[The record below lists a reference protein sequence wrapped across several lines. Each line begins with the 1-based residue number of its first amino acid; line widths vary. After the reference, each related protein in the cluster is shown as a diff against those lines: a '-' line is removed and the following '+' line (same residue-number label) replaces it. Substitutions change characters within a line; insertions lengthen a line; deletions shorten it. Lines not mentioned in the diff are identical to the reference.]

1 MTEPHSGQA
10 LAASEGGKS
19 GTTLAPS
26 PSPISPLEA
35 NMRLL
40 RREGRVFNPE
50 SATSRPLAPTGVAS
64 PSPNADRVP
73 RAPAPSRD
81 RAITERAAAMTKETA
96 ELAVG
101 ALVRVRQRAYLVEGL
116 RTAPDTAPVVD
127 LACIDDDAQGQKL
140 SVIWSSEIDAKII
153 PPGRSALRDNPRP
166 DDPKVFSAYLHA
178 LKWGCVTS
186 TDASLFQAPLRAGII
201 PKNYQL
207 EPLRKA
213 LALPRV
219 NLFIADDVGLGKTIE
234 GGLVLQEL
242 LLRQRVHRVVV
253 SCPASVLLQW
263 RDELAQR
270 FGLGFVIMDKAYVN
284 ARRRERGFGVNPWTT
299 HRQFLISHALLR
311 DEDYLVGLRE
321 WLGGFSAGSL
331 LILDEAH
338 VAAPASESRYA
349 IDTMTTRAIRDVAKR
364 FEHRLFL
371 SATPHNGHSNSFA
384 SLMEILDPQ
393 RFTRG
398 VPVKNSSALKP
409 VMVRRLKGELRKHI
423 GSQIPERKTIQV
435 DLKDLPA
442 DTPELLLAEK
452 LSEYTEILE
461 RKLSGA
467 GNRAKSC
474 GKLVTISLQK
484 RLLSS
489 VEAFARTLSVHRK
502 NTANTLVAAN
512 PKHSDPPAALSLFQ
526 EEDDG
531 EDIPDEEAA
540 QVEDV
545 EVARATRAGA
555 SAEGDARARKL
566 LDEMTTL
573 AEASRDRPD
582 AKVEHLLRWI
592 EEKQCP
598 DLRKSRKGAKPAPW
612 LPRRVLIFTEYTDSK
627 NYLLHQLEAAIAG
640 TDQEED
646 RIRVLHGGMD
656 EEKREEIKETFLNPT
671 HAVRILIATDA
682 AREGVNLQAQCSDLF
697 HFDLPWNPGRM
708 EQRNG
713 RIDRMLQPDTQ
724 VRCHYF
730 VYTQRPED
738 AVLEAL
744 VKKSVRIHEELGSL
758 ASTLKNGISRKNVG
772 TLSRAIEEAG
782 VESSTEGSQAVQDEL
797 EAARDNEL
805 ANQLEELGKLSQKA
819 REHLDIAPERLRD
832 VVNLGLSQAGVPP
845 LTPLEDPP
853 GSYSVASM
861 DKISADPTWREIID
875 TLRPPRPRKMPI
887 WEWRSKSPPRPV
899 SFEPSTTLDSKT
911 VQLHLQHRLTQ
922 KALAQ
927 FRAQAFSEDRLSR
940 VTVVFDPTHAR
951 KRVLALGRLSLYGNG
966 ASRLHE
972 EILAT
977 AAFWVEGED
986 RARLEPFTTGEAED
1000 RALASL
1006 SAVLSRDD
1014 QPAIP
1019 EHIISMLMKTA
1030 KQDEDVLW
1038 EKVRSRALL
1047 RTTFAVERLRRRTQ
1061 IESEEMTRILQVQK
1075 TAIDKE
1081 LGRRK
1086 KDAGTV
1092 TVQTTMPWLPEE
1104 KDQKAQYDTDT
1115 KYIEKR
1121 LGELEKELTSEPARI
1136 TEQYEVKH
1144 QRLERVGLVYLW
1156 PTTS

>member
-1 MTEPHSGQA
+1 MTQ
-10 LAASEGGKS
+10 
-19 GTTLAPS
+19 
-26 PSPISPLEA
+26 
-35 NMRLL
+35 
-40 RREGRVFNPE
+40 
-50 SATSRPLAPTGVAS
+50 
-64 PSPNADRVP
+64 
-73 RAPAPSRD
+73 
-81 RAITERAAAMTKETA
+81 ETA
-96 ELAVG
+96 NLSVG
-101 ALVRVRQRAYLVEGL
+101 ALVRVRQRSYLVEDV
-116 RTAPDTAPVVD
+116 RTAPDAAAVVD

-153 PPGRSALRDNPRP
+153 PAGRSALHDNPKP

-186 TDASLFQAPLRAGII
+186 TDASLFQAPLRAGIV

-219 NLFIADDVGLGKTIE
+219 NVFIADDVGLGKTIE
-234 GGLVLQEL
+234 AGLVLQEL
-242 LLRQRVHRVVV
+242 LLRQRVHRAVVA
-253 SCPASVLLQW
+253 CPASVLLQW

-270 FGLGFVIMDKAYVN
+270 FGLGFVVMDKAYVN

-299 HRQFLISHALLR
+299 HRHFLISHAVLR

-321 WLGGFSAGSL
+321 WLGAFCAGSL

-349 IDTMTTRAIRDVAKR
+349 IDTQTTRAIRDVAKR

-398 VPVKNSSALKP
+398 VPVKNASALKP

-423 GSQIPERKTIQV
+423 GSQIPERKTIQI

-442 DTPELLLAEK
+442 DAPELVLAEK
-452 LSEYTEILE
+452 LAEYTDILE
-461 RKLSGA
+461 RKLSEA
-467 GNRAKSC
+467 GNRAKGF

-502 NTANTLVAAN
+502 NAAKTITAAI
-512 PKHSDPPAALSLFQ
+512 PKGSDAPLALSLFQ
-526 EEDDG
+526 EDDG
-531 EDIPDEEAA
+531 EDIPDEETAE
-540 QVEDV
+540 VEDV
-545 EVARATRAGA
+545 EVARATRSGA
-555 SAEGDARARKL
+555 SAEDDTRAKTL

-573 AEASRDRPD
+573 AEATRDRPD
-582 AKVEHLLRWI
+582 AKIEHLLGWI
-592 EEKQCP
+592 REKQCP
-598 DLRKSRKGAKPAPW
+598 DLRTAGKGTKTPPKW
-612 LPRRVLIFTEYTDSK
+612 LPRRVLIFTEYTDTK
-627 NYLLHQLEAAIAG
+627 NYLIHQLESVIAC
-640 TDQEED
+640 TDQHED
-646 RIRVLHGGMD
+646 RILVLHGGMD
-656 EEKREEIKETFLNPT
+656 EDKREEVKQAFNDP
-671 HAVRILIATDA
+671 HHPVRILIGTDA

-730 VYTQRPED
+730 VYAQRPED

-758 ASTLKNGISRKNVG
+758 ADVIEQRLALTLKNGISRKG
-772 TLSRAIEEAG
+772 AKDLACAIDAAEADA
-782 VESSTEGSQAVQDEL
+782 STDRSEAVRDEL
-797 EAARDNEL
+797 EAARDKEL
-805 ANQLEELGKLSQKA
+805 SAQLEELGKLSQKA
-819 REHLDIAPERLRD
+819 RDHLDIASDRLRD

-845 LTPLEDPP
+845 LTPLKVPA

-887 WEWRSKSPPRPV
+887 WEWRSTTPPRPV
-899 SFEPSTTLDSKT
+899 SFEPSTTLASET

-927 FRAQAFSEDRLSR
+927 FRAQAFAEDRLSR

-951 KRVLALGRLSLYGNG
+951 KRVLALGRLSLYGTG

-977 AAFWVEGED
+977 AAFWVEGAD
-986 RARLEPFTTGEAED
+986 REHLEPFTTAEAEE
-1000 RALASL
+1000 RALSSL
-1006 SAVLSRDD
+1006 GAVLSRDG
-1014 QPAIP
+1014 QPAVP
-1019 EHIISMLMKTA
+1019 DHIVSMLMKTA

-1038 EKVRSRALL
+1038 EKVQSRARA
-1047 RTTFAVERLRRRTQ
+1047 RTVFVEERLRRRAQ
-1061 IESEEMTRILQVQK
+1061 VESDEMARILEVQK
-1075 TAIDKE
+1075 AAIDKE

-1086 KDAGTV
+1086 REAGSGN
-1092 TVQTTMPWLPEE
+1092 VQTTMPWLPEE
-1104 KDQKAQYDTDT
+1104 ENQKAQYDTDT
-1115 KYIEKR
+1115 RYIEKR
-1121 LGELEKELTSEPARI
+1121 RVELEKEMTSEPDRI
-1136 TEQYEVKH
+1136 REQYDVKH
-1144 QRLERVGLVYLW
+1144 YRLERVGLVYLW